1 MLMQPCNDATC
12 LLHEISFSLFYVHWY
27 ALCCPTDSR
36 LQSEPCVLTANDK
49 MKNDILSWPSSTEPS
64 TAEPTPKPTIFQNSM
79 KKYESSKFTLE
90 WNCKIIKTMLNSLV
104 RLTPSSFIG
113 FPTAFWSC
121 SCWSRLTA
129 SWKPMTRSPAPWTPT
144 ALNRRLIYIG
154 HVRSAM
160 FREEVHVCLMLIL
173 MYRQGVHR
181 TYQAAQAPKRCSSTR
196 RCSGSKRFRFFFLRR
211 T

>member
-1 MLMQPCNDATC
+1 MCTDMRCVVLQTLGFNRNPV
-12 LLHEISFSLFYVHWY
+12 FSLPMTKWRTTS
-27 ALCCPTDSR
+27 CPDHLLQNPLLQNP
-36 LQSEPCVLTANDK
+36 LQSQPSFKKVWRNMKALNLLWNGTAK
-49 MKNDILSWPSSTEPS
+49 S
-64 TAEPTPKPTIFQNSM
+64 PKPCETV
-79 KKYESSKFTLE
+79 K
-90 WNCKIIKTMLNSLV
+90 V

-154 HVRSAM
+154 HVRSDM

-173 MYRQGVHR
+173 MYRHGIHR